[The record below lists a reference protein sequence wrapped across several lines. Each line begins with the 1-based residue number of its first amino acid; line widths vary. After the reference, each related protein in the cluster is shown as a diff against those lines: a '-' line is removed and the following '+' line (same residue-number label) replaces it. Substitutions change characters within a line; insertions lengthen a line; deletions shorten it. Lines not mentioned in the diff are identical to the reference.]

1 MATQADDALTPQGD
15 GMNIAIIG
23 AGISGLTAAYY
34 LHKTHNVTVYEK
46 NNYIGGHTATKD
58 VEWQGDKQAVDTGFI
73 VYNDRTYPRFISLLE
88 ELGIVGQPTE
98 MSFSVSN
105 IANGLEYNGHTLQTL
120 FAQRRNLFNPN
131 FYRLI
136 FEILRFNRLA
146 KRALEQSKAL
156 DTTLGDF
163 LIKHH
168 FSDYFCK
175 HYILPMGAAIWS
187 STLAD
192 MRAFPLGFFLRFFLN
207 HGLLDIVNRPQWYVI
222 PGGSRSYISPM
233 IAGFKERIFTNANI
247 GKVVRNAN
255 GVVVEVDG
263 QPRHFDALIIATHSD
278 EALGLLSDAT
288 KDETT
293 ILSAME
299 YQSNRVTLHTDE
311 ALLPKRKKA
320 WAAWNYRLDAGQ
332 GLEDKKPV
340 LTYDM
345 NILQGLKSPHTYC
358 VTLNADEHI
367 QANRILAQFDY
378 SHPVFSS
385 TSIIAQAQKYK
396 IDGIRNT
403 WFCGAYW
410 RNGFHEDGVASAL
423 DVVEKINALTTQ
435 EKVA

>member
-1 MATQADDALTPQGD
+1 
-15 GMNIAIIG
+15 MNIAIIG

-34 LHKTHNVTVYEK
+34 LHKTHDVTVYEK
-46 NNYIGGHTATKD
+46 NDYIGGHTATKD

-263 QPRHFDALIIATHSD
+263 QPRHFDVLIIATHSD

-396 IDGIRNT
+396 IDGTRNT

-423 DVVEKINALTTQ
+423 DVVEKINALAAQ
-435 EKVA
+435 GKVA

>member
-1 MATQADDALTPQGD
+1 
-15 GMNIAIIG
+15 
-23 AGISGLTAAYY
+23 
-34 LHKTHNVTVYEK
+34 
-46 NNYIGGHTATKD
+46 
-58 VEWQGDKQAVDTGFI
+58 
-73 VYNDRTYPRFISLLE
+73 
-88 ELGIVGQPTE
+88 
-98 MSFSVSN
+98 
-105 IANGLEYNGHTLQTL
+105 
-120 FAQRRNLFNPN
+120 
-131 FYRLI
+131 
-136 FEILRFNRLA
+136 
-146 KRALEQSKAL
+146 
-156 DTTLGDF
+156 
-163 LIKHH
+163 
-168 FSDYFCK
+168 
-175 HYILPMGAAIWS
+175 
-187 STLAD
+187 
-192 MRAFPLGFFLRFFLN
+192 
-207 HGLLDIVNRPQWYVI
+207 
-222 PGGSRSYISPM
+222 
-233 IAGFKERIFTNANI
+233 
-247 GKVVRNAN
+247 
-255 GVVVEVDG
+255 
-263 QPRHFDALIIATHSD
+263 
-278 EALGLLSDAT
+278 
-288 KDETT
+288 
-293 ILSAME
+293 ME

-358 VTLNADEHI
+358 VTLNADEYI